1 MNQYPLWKNLLVLLV
16 LIGGGLYALPNIY
29 GSDPALQISARR
41 DAPVDQVLEDRIAER
56 LSEGNIDFLSIERD
70 QESILVRFDRVGT
83 QLTAQPLIRNELGR
97 AYGVALNLAPATPDW
112 LTDLDA
118 APMFLGLDLRG
129 GVHFLLQVDMPVV
142 LRQTEERMVADF
154 KSLLRDAKLR
164 YTTVKRFDR
173 NELTGIELR
182 FRVAENR
189 QAAEELIAKD
199 YQGLE
204 FQQAD
209 RGGDYWLEVRLG
221 DQLVRENE
229 SQALKQNILTLR
241 NRVNE
246 LGVAEPVIQQQGR
259 NRVIVQLP
267 GVQDTVRAR
276 ELLGATATLQ
286 FKAVDESHSL
296 EAALAG
302 RIPPGS
308 ALYPHRDGSRIL
320 LKKRTVLTG
329 EYITNASSGL
339 DTQTG
344 EPLVNVALDGR
355 GAKIWANFT
364 GQNVGK
370 RMAVI
375 FIENQKYTVI
385 DDEGVKRSVEE
396 RVEEVITAPVI
407 RDQLG
412 ARFQI
417 SGSMNS
423 REARDLALLLRAG
436 SLAAPMH
443 FVEERTVGPSLGL
456 DNVQQGMR
464 SVLYGLL
471 MVAAFMVAWYR
482 GFGLIANT
490 ALALNL
496 MLLVAVLSLL
506 QATLTL
512 PGIAGVVLTVGMA
525 VDANVLIF
533 ERIREELANGNSPQ
547 TSIQAGFDKAFSTIF
562 DANITTLIAAAV
574 LFIFGTGPVKGFA
587 VTLSVGILTSMFTA
601 IVVTRA
607 LVNAVWGGRSIKSLP
622 IGHAWVSLKD
632 SRAIAFMSRRR
643 IAGLFSALLL
653 LISIGSL
660 ATRGLQF
667 GIDFTGGTLV
677 EVAYSHTADLD
688 QIESTLTDI
697 GLDDAVVQL
706 FGSPNDVLIRL
717 ATGQGGDLAQ
727 LSGEVLTALQLES
740 PDVQLRRVEFVGPQV
755 GEELTQDGGLALL
768 FALLGILLY
777 VGLRFRYQFAL
788 GAVAAL
794 VHDVI
799 ITMGIFSV
807 FAIEFDLTVLAALL
821 AVIGYSLNDTI
832 VVFDRIREN
841 FSVIRKGGV
850 LEVIDRALNDSLSR
864 TVVTSLTTLMVLLA
878 LLFLGGEVI
887 HGFALALTIGVVI
900 GTYSSLMVASPVL
913 ILLGLTR
920 KDMEE
925 PEKEGAVIDTP

>member
-1 MNQYPLWKNLLVLLV
+1 MNRYPLWKNLLVLLT
-16 LIGGGLYALPNIY
+16 LIGGGLYALPNIF

-41 DAPVDQVLEDRIAER
+41 DAAVDQVLVDQIAER
-56 LSEGNIDFLSIERD
+56 LKKNEISYRQIELKQD
-70 QESILVRFDRVGT
+70 QVLVRFDQVDT
-83 QLTAQPLIRNELGR
+83 QLSAQPLIREELGR
-97 AYGVALNLAPATPDW
+97 DYGVALNLVPATPDW
-112 LTDLDA
+112 LANLDA
-118 APMFLGLDLRG
+118 MPMFLGLDLRG
-129 GVHFLLQVDMPVV
+129 GVHFLLEVDMPVV
-142 LRQTEERMVADF
+142 LREAEERLVADF
-154 KSLLRDAKLR
+154 KPMLRDAKLR
-164 YTTVKRFDR
+164 YTTVKRFARDGV
-173 NELTGIELR
+173 TGVELR
-182 FRVAENR
+182 FRDAESR
-189 QAAEELIAKD
+189 LQSEELISSD
-199 YQGLE
+199 YDGLLIE
-204 FQQAD
+204 SVD
-209 RGGDYWLEVRLG
+209 RGGDYWLEVVIG
-221 DQLVRENE
+221 EQLMRENE
-229 SQALKQNILTLR
+229 TQALKQNILTLR

-246 LGVAEPVIQQQGR
+246 LGVAEPMIQQQGR

-286 FKAVDESHSL
+286 FKAVDEGNSL

-302 RIPPGS
+302 RVPAGS

-339 DTQTG
+339 DSQTG
-344 EPLVNVALDGR
+344 EPLVNVSLDGR
-355 GAKIWANFT
+355 GAKIMSSFT
-364 GQNVGK
+364 GKNIGK

-375 FIENQKYTVI
+375 FIENKKYTAT
-385 DDEGVKRSVEE
+385 DDEGESRFVEE

-407 RDQLG
+407 RDQLS

-456 DNVQQGMR
+456 DNVNQGVR
-464 SVLYGLL
+464 SVVVGLL
-471 MVAAFMVAWYR
+471 LVIAFMVAWYR
-482 GFGLIANT
+482 GFGLVANT

-533 ERIREELANGNSPQ
+533 ERIREELGNGNSPQ
-547 TSIQAGFDKAFSTIF
+547 ASIHAGFDKAFSTIF
-562 DANITTLIAAAV
+562 DANVTTLIAAAV

-587 VTLSVGILTSMFTA
+587 VTLSVGIVTSMFTA
-601 IVVTRA
+601 ILVTRA
-607 LVNAVWGGRSIKSLP
+607 LVNMVWGGRSLKSLP
-622 IGHAWVSLKD
+622 IGKSLVALKGD
-632 SRAIAFMSRRR
+632 RAIKFMSRRK
-643 IAGLFSALLL
+643 IGGMISALLI

-660 ATRGLQF
+660 TTRGLQF

-677 EVAYSHTADLD
+677 EVAYDQAANLD
-688 QIESTLTDI
+688 QIEATLDEA
-697 GLDDAVVQL
+697 GLEDAVVQL
-706 FGSPNDVLIRL
+706 FGAPNDVLIRL
-717 ATGQGGDLAQ
+717 SAGQGGDLAQ
-727 LSGEVLTALQLES
+727 LSGEVLTALQRQS
-740 PDVQLRRVEFVGPQV
+740 PDVELRRVEFVGPQV

-768 FALLGILLY
+768 FALVGILIY

-799 ITMGIFSV
+799 ITMGIFSL

-841 FSVIRKGGV
+841 FTVVRRGGV
-850 LEVIDRALNDSLSR
+850 TDVIDRSLNDSLSR
-864 TVVTSLTTLMVLLA
+864 TVVTSLTTLLVLLA
-878 LLFLGGEVI
+878 LLFLGGEAI
-887 HGFALALTIGVVI
+887 HGFALALTIGVLI
-900 GTYSSLMVASPVL
+900 GTYSSLLVASPVL
-913 ILLGLTR
+913 VLLGLTR
-920 KDMEE
+920 QDMEE
-925 PEKEGAVIDTP
+925 PEKEGALAEG

>member
-1 MNQYPLWKNLLVLLV
+1 
-16 LIGGGLYALPNIY
+16 
-29 GSDPALQISARR
+29 
-41 DAPVDQVLEDRIAER
+41 
-56 LSEGNIDFLSIERD
+56 
-70 QESILVRFDRVGT
+70 
-83 QLTAQPLIRNELGR
+83 
-97 AYGVALNLAPATPDW
+97 YGVALNLAPATPEW
-112 LTDLDA
+112 LADLNA
-118 APMFLGLDLRG
+118 QPMFLGLDLRG
-129 GVHFLLQVDMPVV
+129 GVHFLLEVDMPVV
-142 LRQTEERMVADF
+142 MRQEEERLVDDF
-154 KSLLRDAKLR
+154 KPLLRDEKLR
-164 YTTVKRFDR
+164 YTSIKRFQRD
-173 NELTGIELR
+173 ETSGVELR
-182 FRVAENR
+182 FRDAENR
-189 QAAEELIAKD
+189 DQAQELIAD
-199 YQGLE
+199 SYEGVELAASE
-204 FQQAD
+204 
-209 RGGDYWLEVRLG
+209 RGGAFWLEARIS
-221 DQLVRENE
+221 DQLRLEHE
-229 SQALKQNILTLR
+229 RMALKQNILTLR

-286 FKAVDESHSL
+286 FKAVDEGHSL
-296 EAALAG
+296 EAAIAG
-302 RIPPGS
+302 RVPPGS
-308 ALYPHRDGSRIL
+308 ALYPHRDGSQIL

-344 EPLVNVALDGR
+344 EPKVDVALDGR
-355 GAKIWANFT
+355 GAKIWSKFT
-364 GQNVGK
+364 GQNVGN

-375 FIENQKYTVI
+375 FVENKKYTVKGA
-385 DDEGVKRSVEE
+385 DGEPRTVEE

-417 SGSMNS
+417 SGAMNS

-456 DNVQQGMR
+456 DNVNQGVR
-464 SVLYGLL
+464 SVIFGLL
-471 MVAAFMVAWYR
+471 LVVAFMVVWYR
-482 GFGLIANT
+482 GFGLLANV

-496 MLLVAVLSLL
+496 GLLIAVLSLL

-547 TSIQAGFDKAFSTIF
+547 ASIYAGFDKAFSTIF
-562 DANITTLIAAAV
+562 DANVTTLIAAAV
-574 LFIFGTGPVKGFA
+574 LFVFGTGPVKGFA
-587 VTLSVGILTSMFTA
+587 VTLSVGIVTSMFTA
-601 IVVTRA
+601 IVVTRT
-607 LVNAVWGGRSIKSLP
+607 LVNAVWGGRSGVKKLP
-622 IGHAWVSLKD
+622 IGKAWIKLKG

-643 IAGLFSALLL
+643 IAGLLSAALLL
-653 LISIGSL
+653 LSVGSL

-677 EVAYSHTADLD
+677 EVAYTQAADLE
-688 QIESTLTDI
+688 QIENTLTAA

-717 ATGQGGDLAQ
+717 AVGQGGDLAQ
-727 LSGEVLTALQLES
+727 LSGDVLTALERQS
-740 PDVQLRRVEFVGPQV
+740 PDVELRRVEFVGPQV

-768 FALLGILLY
+768 FALVGILIY

-799 ITMGIFSV
+799 ITMGLFSL

-841 FSVIRKGGV
+841 FAVVRKGGV
-850 LEVIDRALNDSLSR
+850 SEVIDGALNDSLSR
-864 TVVTSLTTLMVLLA
+864 TVVTSVTTLLVLTS
-878 LLFLGGEVI
+878 LLFFGGEVI
-887 HGFALALTIGVVI
+887 HGFALALTVGVVI

-913 ILLGLTR
+913 LVMGLTR

-925 PEKEGAVIDTP
+925 PEKEGALVDTP

>member
-1 MNQYPLWKNLLVLLV
+1 MNRYPLWKNLLVLLT
-16 LIGGGLYALPNIY
+16 LIGGGLYALPNIF

-41 DAPVDQVLEDRIAER
+41 DAAVDQVLVDQIAER
-56 LSEGNIDFLSIERD
+56 LKKDEISYRQIELKQD
-70 QESILVRFDRVGT
+70 QVLVRFDQVDT
-83 QLTAQPLIRNELGR
+83 QLSAQPLIREELGR
-97 AYGVALNLAPATPDW
+97 DYGVALNLVPATPDW
-112 LTDLDA
+112 LANLDA
-118 APMFLGLDLRG
+118 MPMFLGLDLRG
-129 GVHFLLQVDMPVV
+129 GVHFLLEVDMPVV
-142 LRQTEERMVADF
+142 LRQAEERLVADF
-154 KSLLRDAKLR
+154 KPMLRDAKLR
-164 YTTVKRFDR
+164 YTTVKRFARDGV
-173 NELTGIELR
+173 TGVELR
-182 FRVAENR
+182 FRDAESR
-189 QAAEELIAKD
+189 QQSEELISGD
-199 YQGLE
+199 YEGLLIE
-204 FQQAD
+204 SVD
-209 RGGDYWLEVRLG
+209 RGGDYWLEVVIG
-221 DQLVRENE
+221 EQLIRENE
-229 SQALKQNILTLR
+229 TQALKQNILTLR

-246 LGVAEPVIQQQGR
+246 LGVAEPMIQQQGR

-286 FKAVDESHSL
+286 FKAVDEGNSL

-302 RIPPGS
+302 RVPAGS

-339 DTQTG
+339 DSQTG
-344 EPLVNVALDGR
+344 EPLVNVSLDGR
-355 GAKIWANFT
+355 GAKIMSSFT
-364 GQNVGK
+364 GKNIGK

-375 FIENQKYTVI
+375 FIENKKYTVT
-385 DDEGVKRSVEE
+385 DDEGESRFVEE

-407 RDQLG
+407 RDQLS

-456 DNVQQGMR
+456 DNVNQGVR
-464 SVLYGLL
+464 SVVVGLL
-471 MVAAFMVAWYR
+471 LVVAFMVAWYR
-482 GFGLIANT
+482 GFGLVANT

-533 ERIREELANGNSPQ
+533 ERIREELGNGNSPQ
-547 TSIQAGFDKAFSTIF
+547 ASIHAGFDKAFSTIF
-562 DANITTLIAAAV
+562 DANVTTLIAAAV

-587 VTLSVGILTSMFTA
+587 VTLSVGIVTSMFTA
-601 IVVTRA
+601 ILVTRA
-607 LVNAVWGGRSIKSLP
+607 LVNMVWGGRSLKRLP
-622 IGHAWVSLKD
+622 IGKSLVAFKGD
-632 SRAIAFMSRRR
+632 RAIKFMSRRK
-643 IAGLFSALLL
+643 IGGIISALLIL
-653 LISIGSL
+653 VSIGSL

-677 EVAYSHTADLD
+677 EVAYDQAADLD
-688 QIESTLTDI
+688 QIEATLDEA
-697 GLDDAVVQL
+697 GLEDAVVQL
-706 FGSPNDVLIRL
+706 FGAPNDVLIRL
-717 ATGQGGDLAQ
+717 AAGQGGDLAQ
-727 LSGEVLTALQLES
+727 LSGDVLTALQRQS
-740 PDVQLRRVEFVGPQV
+740 PDVELRRVEFVGPQV

-768 FALLGILLY
+768 FALVGILIY

-799 ITMGIFSV
+799 ITMGIFSL

-841 FSVIRKGGV
+841 FTVVRRGGV
-850 LEVIDRALNDSLSR
+850 TDVIDRSLNDSLSR
-864 TVVTSLTTLMVLLA
+864 TVVTSLTTLLVLLA
-878 LLFLGGEVI
+878 LLFMGGEVI
-887 HGFALALTIGVVI
+887 HGFALALTIGVLI
-900 GTYSSLMVASPVL
+900 GTYSSLLVASPVL
-913 ILLGLTR
+913 VMMGLTR
-920 KDMEE
+920 QDMEE
-925 PEKEGAVIDTP
+925 PEKEGALTEGQ

>member
-1 MNQYPLWKNLLVLLV
+1 LLNDSKKNE
-16 LIGGGLYALPNIY
+16 ISYR
-29 GSDPALQISARR
+29 QIELKQ
-41 DAPVDQVLEDRIAER
+41 DQV
-56 LSEGNIDFLSIERD
+56 
-70 QESILVRFDRVGT
+70 LVRFDQVDT
-83 QLTAQPLIRNELGR
+83 QLSAQPLIREELGR
-97 AYGVALNLAPATPDW
+97 DYGVALNLVPATPDW
-112 LTDLDA
+112 LANLDA
-118 APMFLGLDLRG
+118 MPMFLGLDLRG
-129 GVHFLLQVDMPVV
+129 GVHFLLEVDMPVV
-142 LRQTEERMVADF
+142 LREAEERLVADF
-154 KSLLRDAKLR
+154 KPMLRDAKLR
-164 YTTVKRFDR
+164 YTTVKRFARDGV
-173 NELTGIELR
+173 TGVELR
-182 FRVAENR
+182 FRDAESR
-189 QAAEELIAKD
+189 LQSEELISSD
-199 YQGLE
+199 YDGLLIE
-204 FQQAD
+204 SVD
-209 RGGDYWLEVRLG
+209 RGGDYWLEVVIG
-221 DQLVRENE
+221 EQLMRENE
-229 SQALKQNILTLR
+229 TQALKQNILTLR

-246 LGVAEPVIQQQGR
+246 LGVAEPMIQQQGR

-286 FKAVDESHSL
+286 FKAVDEGNSL

-302 RIPPGS
+302 RVPAGS

-339 DTQTG
+339 DSQTG
-344 EPLVNVALDGR
+344 EPLVNVSLDGR
-355 GAKIWANFT
+355 GAKIMSSFT
-364 GQNVGK
+364 GKNIGK

-375 FIENQKYTVI
+375 FIENKKYTAT
-385 DDEGVKRSVEE
+385 DDEGESRFVEE

-407 RDQLG
+407 RDQLS

-456 DNVQQGMR
+456 DNVNQGVR
-464 SVLYGLL
+464 SVVVGLL
-471 MVAAFMVAWYR
+471 LVIAFMVAWYR
-482 GFGLIANT
+482 GFGLVANT

-533 ERIREELANGNSPQ
+533 ERIREELGNGNSPQ
-547 TSIQAGFDKAFSTIF
+547 ASIHAGFDKAFSTIF
-562 DANITTLIAAAV
+562 DANVTTLIAAAV

-587 VTLSVGILTSMFTA
+587 VTLSVGIVTSMFTA
-601 IVVTRA
+601 ILVTRA
-607 LVNAVWGGRSIKSLP
+607 LVNMVWGGRSLKSLP
-622 IGHAWVSLKD
+622 IGKSLVALKGD
-632 SRAIAFMSRRR
+632 RAIKFMSRRK
-643 IAGLFSALLL
+643 IGGMISALLI

-660 ATRGLQF
+660 TTRGLQF

-677 EVAYSHTADLD
+677 EVAYDQAANLD
-688 QIESTLTDI
+688 QIEATLDEA
-697 GLDDAVVQL
+697 GLEDAVVQL
-706 FGSPNDVLIRL
+706 FGAPNDVLIRL
-717 ATGQGGDLAQ
+717 SAGQGGDLAQ
-727 LSGEVLTALQLES
+727 LSGEVLTALQRQS
-740 PDVQLRRVEFVGPQV
+740 PDVELRRVEFVGPQV

-768 FALLGILLY
+768 FALVGILIY

-799 ITMGIFSV
+799 ITMGIFSL

-841 FSVIRKGGV
+841 FTVVRRGGV
-850 LEVIDRALNDSLSR
+850 TDVIDRSLNDSLSR
-864 TVVTSLTTLMVLLA
+864 TVVTSLTTLLVLLA
-878 LLFLGGEVI
+878 LLFLGGEAI
-887 HGFALALTIGVVI
+887 HGFALALTIGVLI
-900 GTYSSLMVASPVL
+900 GTYSSLLVASPVL
-913 ILLGLTR
+913 VLLGLTR
-920 KDMEE
+920 QDMEE
-925 PEKEGAVIDTP
+925 PEKEGALAEG

>member
-1 MNQYPLWKNLLVLLV
+1 MNRYPLWKNLLVLLT
-16 LIGGGLYALPNIY
+16 LIGGGLYALPNIF

-41 DAPVDQVLEDRIAER
+41 DAAVDQVLVDQIAER
-56 LSEGNIDFLSIERD
+56 LKKDEISYRQIELKQD
-70 QESILVRFDRVGT
+70 QVLVRFDQVDT
-83 QLTAQPLIRNELGR
+83 QLSAQPLIREELGR
-97 AYGVALNLAPATPDW
+97 DYGVALNLVPATPDW
-112 LTDLDA
+112 LANLDA
-118 APMFLGLDLRG
+118 MPMFLGLDLRG
-129 GVHFLLQVDMPVV
+129 GVHFLLEVDMPVV
-142 LRQTEERMVADF
+142 LRQAEERLVADF
-154 KSLLRDAKLR
+154 KPMLRDAKLR
-164 YTTVKRFDR
+164 YTTVKRFARDGV
-173 NELTGIELR
+173 TGVELR
-182 FRVAENR
+182 FRDAESR
-189 QAAEELIAKD
+189 QQSEELISGD
-199 YQGLE
+199 YEGLLIE
-204 FQQAD
+204 SVD
-209 RGGDYWLEVRLG
+209 RGGDYWLEVVIG
-221 DQLVRENE
+221 EQLIRENE
-229 SQALKQNILTLR
+229 TQALKQNILTLR

-246 LGVAEPVIQQQGR
+246 LGVAEPMIQQQGR

-286 FKAVDESHSL
+286 FKAVDEGNSL

-302 RIPPGS
+302 RVPAGS

-339 DTQTG
+339 DSQSG
-344 EPLVNVALDGR
+344 EPLVNVSLDGR
-355 GAKIWANFT
+355 GAKIMSSFT
-364 GQNVGK
+364 GKNIGK

-375 FIENQKYTVI
+375 FIENKKYTVT
-385 DDEGVKRSVEE
+385 DDEGESRFVEE

-407 RDQLG
+407 RDQLS

-456 DNVQQGMR
+456 DNVNQGVR
-464 SVLYGLL
+464 SVVVGLL
-471 MVAAFMVAWYR
+471 LVVAFMVAWYR
-482 GFGLIANT
+482 GFGLVANT

-533 ERIREELANGNSPQ
+533 ERIREELGNGNSPQ
-547 TSIQAGFDKAFSTIF
+547 AGIHAGFDKAFSTIF
-562 DANITTLIAAAV
+562 DANVTTLIAAAV

-587 VTLSVGILTSMFTA
+587 VTLSVGIVTSMFTA
-601 IVVTRA
+601 ILVTRA
-607 LVNAVWGGRSIKSLP
+607 LVNLVWGGRSLKSLP
-622 IGHAWVSLKD
+622 IGKSLVAFKGD
-632 SRAIAFMSRRR
+632 RAIKFMSRRK
-643 IAGLFSALLL
+643 IGGIISALLIL
-653 LISIGSL
+653 VSIGSL

-677 EVAYSHTADLD
+677 EVAYDQAADLD
-688 QIESTLTDI
+688 QIEATLDEA
-697 GLDDAVVQL
+697 GLEDAVVQL
-706 FGSPNDVLIRL
+706 FGAPNDVLIRL
-717 ATGQGGDLAQ
+717 AAGQGGDLAQ
-727 LSGEVLTALQLES
+727 LSGDVLTALQRQS
-740 PDVQLRRVEFVGPQV
+740 PDVELRRVEFVGPQV

-768 FALLGILLY
+768 FALVGILVY

-799 ITMGIFSV
+799 ITMGIFSL

-841 FSVIRKGGV
+841 FTVVRRGGV
-850 LEVIDRALNDSLSR
+850 TDVIDRSLNDSLSR
-864 TVVTSLTTLMVLLA
+864 TVVTSVTTLLVLLA

-887 HGFALALTIGVVI
+887 HGFALALTIGVLI
-900 GTYSSLMVASPVL
+900 GTYSSLLVASPVL
-913 ILLGLTR
+913 VMMGLTR
-920 KDMEE
+920 QDMEE
-925 PEKEGAVIDTP
+925 PEKEGALAEGQ

>member
-1 MNQYPLWKNLLVLLV
+1 MNRYPLWKNLLVLLT
-16 LIGGGLYALPNIY
+16 LIGGGLYALPNIF

-41 DAPVDQVLEDRIAER
+41 DGAVDQVLVDQIAER
-56 LSEGNIDFLSIERD
+56 LKKDEIRYRQIELKQD
-70 QESILVRFDRVGT
+70 QVLVRFDQVDT
-83 QLTAQPLIRNELGR
+83 QLSAQPLIREELGR
-97 AYGVALNLAPATPDW
+97 DYGVALNLVPATPDW
-112 LTDLDA
+112 LANLDA
-118 APMFLGLDLRG
+118 MPMFLGLDLRG
-129 GVHFLLQVDMPVV
+129 GVHFLLEVDMPVV
-142 LRQTEERMVADF
+142 LRQAEERLVADF
-154 KSLLRDAKLR
+154 KPMLRDAKLR
-164 YTTVKRFDR
+164 YTTVKRFARDGV
-173 NELTGIELR
+173 TGVELR
-182 FRVAENR
+182 FRDAESR
-189 QAAEELIAKD
+189 QQSEELISGD
-199 YQGLE
+199 YEGLLIE
-204 FQQAD
+204 SVD
-209 RGGDYWLEVRLG
+209 RGGDYWLEVVIG
-221 DQLVRENE
+221 EQLIRENE
-229 SQALKQNILTLR
+229 TQALKQNILTLR

-246 LGVAEPVIQQQGR
+246 LGVAEPMIQQQGR

-286 FKAVDESHSL
+286 FKAVDEGNSL

-302 RIPPGS
+302 RVPAGS

-339 DTQTG
+339 DSQTG
-344 EPLVNVALDGR
+344 EPLVNVSLDGR
-355 GAKIWANFT
+355 GAKIMSSFT
-364 GQNVGK
+364 GKNIGK

-375 FIENQKYTVI
+375 FIENKKYTVT
-385 DDEGVKRSVEE
+385 DDEGESRFVEE

-407 RDQLG
+407 RDQLS

-456 DNVQQGMR
+456 DNVNQGIR
-464 SVLYGLL
+464 SVVVGLL
-471 MVAAFMVAWYR
+471 LVVAFMVAWYR
-482 GFGLIANT
+482 GFGLVANT

-533 ERIREELANGNSPQ
+533 ERIREELGNGNSPQ
-547 TSIQAGFDKAFSTIF
+547 ASIHAGFDKAFSTIF
-562 DANITTLIAAAV
+562 DANVTTLIAAAV

-587 VTLSVGILTSMFTA
+587 VTLSVGIVTSMFTA
-601 IVVTRA
+601 ILVTRA
-607 LVNAVWGGRSIKSLP
+607 LVNLVWGGRSLKSLP
-622 IGHAWVSLKD
+622 IGKSLVAFKGD
-632 SRAIAFMSRRR
+632 RAIKFMSRRK
-643 IAGLFSALLL
+643 IGGIISALLIL
-653 LISIGSL
+653 VSIGSL

-677 EVAYSHTADLD
+677 EVAYDQAADLD
-688 QIESTLTDI
+688 QIEATLDEA
-697 GLDDAVVQL
+697 GLEDAVVQL
-706 FGSPNDVLIRL
+706 FGAPNDVLIRL
-717 ATGQGGDLAQ
+717 AAGQGGDLAQ
-727 LSGEVLTALQLES
+727 LSGDVLTALQRQS
-740 PDVQLRRVEFVGPQV
+740 PDVELRRVEFVGPQV

-768 FALLGILLY
+768 FALVGILIY

-799 ITMGIFSV
+799 ITMGIFSL

-841 FSVIRKGGV
+841 FTVVRRGGV
-850 LEVIDRALNDSLSR
+850 TDVIDRSLNDSLSR
-864 TVVTSLTTLMVLLA
+864 TVVTSLTTLLVLLA
-878 LLFLGGEVI
+878 LLFMGGEVI
-887 HGFALALTIGVVI
+887 HGFALALTIGVLI
-900 GTYSSLMVASPVL
+900 GTYSSLLVASPVL
-913 ILLGLTR
+913 VTLGLTR
-920 KDMEE
+920 QDMEE
-925 PEKEGAVIDTP
+925 PEKEGALTEGQ

>member
-1 MNQYPLWKNLLVLLV
+1 MNRYPLWKNLLVLLT
-16 LIGGGLYALPNIY
+16 LIGGGLYALPNIF

-41 DAPVDQVLEDRIAER
+41 DAAVDQVLVDQIAER
-56 LSEGNIDFLSIERD
+56 LKKDEISYRQIELKQD
-70 QESILVRFDRVGT
+70 QVLVRFDQVDT
-83 QLTAQPLIRNELGR
+83 QLSAQPLIREELGR
-97 AYGVALNLAPATPDW
+97 DYGVALNLVPATPDW
-112 LTDLDA
+112 LANLDA
-118 APMFLGLDLRG
+118 MPMFLGLDLRG
-129 GVHFLLQVDMPVV
+129 GVHFLLEVDMPVV
-142 LRQTEERMVADF
+142 LRQAEERLVADF
-154 KSLLRDAKLR
+154 KPMLRDAKLR
-164 YTTVKRFDR
+164 YTTVKRFARDGV
-173 NELTGIELR
+173 TGVELR
-182 FRVAENR
+182 FRDAESR
-189 QAAEELIAKD
+189 QQSEELISGD
-199 YQGLE
+199 YEGLLIE
-204 FQQAD
+204 SVD
-209 RGGDYWLEVRLG
+209 RGGDYWLEVVIG
-221 DQLVRENE
+221 EQLIRENE
-229 SQALKQNILTLR
+229 TQALKQNILTLR

-246 LGVAEPVIQQQGR
+246 LGVAEPMIQQQGR

-286 FKAVDESHSL
+286 FKAVDEGNSL

-302 RIPPGS
+302 RVPAGS

-339 DTQTG
+339 DSQTG
-344 EPLVNVALDGR
+344 EPLVNVSLDGR
-355 GAKIWANFT
+355 GAKIMSSFT
-364 GQNVGK
+364 GKNIGK

-375 FIENQKYTVI
+375 FIENKKYTVTG
-385 DDEGVKRSVEE
+385 DEGESRFVEE

-407 RDQLG
+407 RDQLS

-456 DNVQQGMR
+456 DNVNQGVR
-464 SVLYGLL
+464 SVVVGLL
-471 MVAAFMVAWYR
+471 LVVAFMVAWYR
-482 GFGLIANT
+482 GFGLVANT

-533 ERIREELANGNSPQ
+533 ERIREELGNGNSPQ
-547 TSIQAGFDKAFSTIF
+547 AGIHAGFDKAFSTIF
-562 DANITTLIAAAV
+562 DANVTTLIAAAV

-587 VTLSVGILTSMFTA
+587 VTLSVGIVTSMFTA
-601 IVVTRA
+601 ILVTRA
-607 LVNAVWGGRSIKSLP
+607 LVNLVWGGRSLKSLP
-622 IGHAWVSLKD
+622 IGKSLVAFKGD
-632 SRAIAFMSRRR
+632 RAIKFMSRRK
-643 IAGLFSALLL
+643 IGGIISALLIL
-653 LISIGSL
+653 VSIGSL

-677 EVAYSHTADLD
+677 EVAYDQAADLD
-688 QIESTLTDI
+688 QIEATLDEA
-697 GLDDAVVQL
+697 GLEDAVVQL
-706 FGSPNDVLIRL
+706 FGAPNDVLIRL
-717 ATGQGGDLAQ
+717 AAGQGGDLAQ
-727 LSGEVLTALQLES
+727 LSGDVLTALQRQS
-740 PDVQLRRVEFVGPQV
+740 PDVELRRVEFVGPQV

-768 FALLGILLY
+768 FALVGILVY

-799 ITMGIFSV
+799 ITMGIFSL

-841 FSVIRKGGV
+841 FTVVRRGGV
-850 LEVIDRALNDSLSR
+850 TDVIDRSLNDSLSR
-864 TVVTSLTTLMVLLA
+864 TVVTSLTTLLVLLA
-878 LLFLGGEVI
+878 LLFLGGEAI
-887 HGFALALTIGVVI
+887 HGFALALTIGVLI
-900 GTYSSLMVASPVL
+900 GTYSSLLVASPVL
-913 ILLGLTR
+913 VMMGLTR
-920 KDMEE
+920 QDMEE
-925 PEKEGAVIDTP
+925 PEKEGALAEGQ

>member
-1 MNQYPLWKNLLVLLV
+1 MNQNPLWKNLLVLLV
-16 LIGGGLYALPNIY
+16 LIGGGLYALPNIF
-29 GSDPALQISARR
+29 GSDPAVQISARR
-41 DAPVDQVLEDRIAER
+41 DAVIDQALADQVADRLKAEKIAFSSVE
-56 LSEGNIDFLSIERD
+56 IDD
-70 QESILVRFDRVGT
+70 QSILVRFAHVDT
-83 QLTAQPLIRNELGR
+83 QLAAQPLIRDQLGR
-97 AYGVALNLAPATPDW
+97 DYGVALNLAPATPDW
-112 LTDLDA
+112 LADLNA
-118 APMFLGLDLRG
+118 VPMFLGLDLRG
-129 GVHFLLQVDMPVV
+129 GVHFLLEVDMPVV
-142 LRQTEERMVADF
+142 LRQAQERMVADF
-154 KSLLRDAKLR
+154 KPLLRDAKLR
-164 YTTVKRFDR
+164 YTTIKGFERDR
-173 NELTGIELR
+173 VTGIELR
-182 FRVAENR
+182 FRDPENR
-189 QAAEELIAKD
+189 EQSEALIAD
-199 YQGLE
+199 NYPGLVIT
-204 FQQAD
+204 QV
-209 RGGDYWLEVRLG
+209 GGDGDYRLEVTFS
-221 DQLVRENE
+221 DQLIRDNEN
-229 SQALKQNILTLR
+229 QALKQNILTLR

-286 FKAVDESHSL
+286 FKAVDEEHSL
-296 EAALAG
+296 EGALAG

-339 DTQTG
+339 DTQSG
-344 EPLVNVALDGR
+344 EPLVNVSLDGR
-355 GAKIWANFT
+355 GAKIWAKFT

-375 FIENQKYTVI
+375 FIENKKYTVI
-385 DDEGVKRSVEE
+385 DEQGEQQTVEE

-417 SGSMNS
+417 SGSMNT

-456 DNVQQGMR
+456 DNVQQGVR
-464 SVLYGLL
+464 SVVFGLL
-471 MVAAFMVAWYR
+471 LVAAFMIAWYR
-482 GFGLIANT
+482 GFGLLANA

-496 MLLVAVLSLL
+496 MLMIAVLSVL

-547 TSIQAGFDKAFSTIF
+547 SSIHAGFDKAFSTIF
-562 DANITTLIAAAV
+562 DANVTTLIAAAV

-587 VTLSVGILTSMFTA
+587 VTLSVGIVTSMFTA
-601 IVVTRA
+601 VVVTRT
-607 LVNAVWGGRSIKSLP
+607 LVNRVWGGRSVKGLP
-622 IGHAWVSLKD
+622 IGATLVNLKAD
-632 SRAIAFMSRRR
+632 KAIAFMSRRKLAA
-643 IAGLFSALLL
+643 IVSGLLL
-653 LISIGSL
+653 VVSIGSL

-677 EVAYSHTADLD
+677 EVAYSQAADID
-688 QIESTLTDI
+688 QIERTLAGA

-706 FGSPNDVLIRL
+706 FGSADDVLIRL

-727 LSGEVLTALQLES
+727 LSGDVLAALQSQS

-768 FALLGILLY
+768 FALVGILIY

-799 ITMGIFSV
+799 ITMGIFSL

-841 FSVIRKGGV
+841 FAVIRKGSV
-850 LEVIDRALNDSLSR
+850 LDVIDRSLNDSLSR
-864 TVVTSLTTLMVLLA
+864 TVVTSLTTLLVLLA

-887 HGFALALTIGVVI
+887 HSFALALTIGVVI

-913 ILLGLTR
+913 ILMGLTR

-925 PEKEGAVIDTP
+925 PEKEGAVIDTQ